1 MRMAYQALYRTYRP
15 KDFDEVAGQEHI
27 TKTFKNA
34 LLNNKI
40 AHAYLFSGP
49 RGTGKTSIAKIIAK
63 AVNCEHA
70 PVSNP
75 CNVCDTCK
83 GIDQNT
89 IHDVIEIDAASN
101 NGVDEIREIRDKVKY
116 LPSTGKYKVYII
128 DEVHM
133 LSTGAFNA
141 LLKTLEEPPKH
152 VIFILA
158 TTEPHKIP
166 ATIHSRCQRFDFR
179 GIGMDEMIQKL
190 HEIIDKEAINIDED
204 AVHLIAESA
213 EGGMRDAIGLL
224 DQVTAYNND
233 QITINDVHAIRG
245 SISHEDIISIA
256 KAIEENNVVLAMDVL
271 DELIAKGKES
281 QKLLDDF
288 IKFYRDV
295 LMMKN
300 TSNIEPF
307 KVLHQNEAF
316 RALIEHLSNE
326 LVFYYIDVL
335 HDTQQ
340 KMRFAGNA
348 KLYLELAFV
357 KMVDQEMKKETIA
370 LEKLV
375 NLEKDYAALKSQINL
390 LEESIKKGHVEPSK
404 DALEEAR
411 IKSIFSDDTDE
422 DSEENDGLE
431 EETSSSDDESALTD
445 QDTKEETPAEEKSEP
460 LLPHDEKD
468 RFAIIYN
475 RYSKKRYKT
484 FDIHFVE
491 DVLHTG
497 DREIKIDM
505 VKKWFDIERYVDAE
519 TMKYAKMITEGTLVA
534 TNGVMLIVTY
544 DSFVMCNRLM
554 ANEIKDKLEEI
565 LSDYFNRRVMFMAL
579 PNVIWEAIQNEFVK
593 KFRQKKESDEFI
605 HLTPI
610 SHPKLVEI
618 PKEEDNFED
627 VESDSLKEAKDLFGD
642 IVKVKKGE

>member
-34 LLNNKI
+34 LLHNKI

-75 CNVCDTCK
+75 CNTCDVCK

-116 LPSTGKYKVYII
+116 LPSAGKYKVYII

-179 GIGMDEMIQKL
+179 GIGIEEMIEKL
-190 HEIIDKEAINIDED
+190 HEIITKEGIKIDED
-204 AVHLIAESA
+204 AVQLIAESA

-224 DQVTAYNND
+224 DQVTAYNSN
-233 QITINDVHAIRG
+233 QIGIDDVHAIRG
-245 SISHEDIISIA
+245 SISHDDIIAIA
-256 KAIEENNVVLAMDVL
+256 QAIEANNVVKAMDIL
-271 DELIAKGKES
+271 DTLIAKGKES

-295 LMMKN
+295 LMIKN
-300 TSNIEPF
+300 TNHIEPF
-307 KVLHQNEAF
+307 KVLHQHEAF
-316 RALIEHLSNE
+316 RTLIEHLGNE
-326 LVFYYIDVL
+326 RVFYYIDVL

-348 KLYLELAFV
+348 KLYLELAFL
-357 KMVDQEMKKETIA
+357 KMVDQEMKKEAIA
-370 LEKLV
+370 LEKLSH
-375 NLEKDYAALKSQINL
+375 LESEYKGLKSQIEL
-390 LEESIKKGHVEPSK
+390 LEETIKQSRLEPSK

-411 IKSIFSDDTDE
+411 IKSIFSE
-422 DSEENDGLE
+422 DSEDELE
-431 EETSSSDDESALTD
+431 KQEESDELVQASTD
-445 QDTKEETPAEEKSEP
+445 DSNHEEPVVKKPSIEAHEP
-460 LLPHDEKD
+460 LEPQSEKD

-505 VKKWFDIERYVDAE
+505 VKKWFDIERYVDAD

-544 DSFVMCNRLM
+544 DSVVMCNRLM
-554 ANEIKDKLEEI
+554 AKEIKEKLEAI
-565 LSDYFNRRVMFMAL
+565 LGDYFKRRIMFMAL
-579 PNVIWEAIQNEFVK
+579 PNSIWENVQNEFVK

-610 SHPKLVEI
+610 NHPKLVEI
-618 PKEEDNFED
+618 PTEEENFED